1 MIVDFILKH
10 VIFFKQRLGE
20 KHVLELCDFETC
32 HRFESMIFFK
42 QITQFGNK
50 ASFSHTVEFTK

>member
-1 MIVDFILKH
+1 MIVDFILEH
-10 VIFFKQRLGE
+10 EIFLKQRLGE
-20 KHVLELCDFETC
+20 KHVLELRDFETC

-50 ASFSHTVEFTK
+50 TSFSHTVEFK